1 MIQEMQVCLVHGMK
15 GGWASA
21 YQVVPGIGSGVQL
34 CPWGLPGCPAVRP
47 VWAVGTLTCAGCR
60 ARGSQDSPHT
70 AVAGSLRHTCSCCSD
85 SGPGRCTPPAGYSDS
100 PRWTSGTGRRS
111 PRSQACNCIGHSR
124 RSPSLENNRDHR
136 SSLPCRWLGTGRNP
150 PAILCPSLILP
161 CKEDCSYSLLSF
173 YLSFLIR
180 LPNTRER
187 QLGKKHGDQECLP
200 ALHL

>member
-1 MIQEMQVCLVHGMK
+1 MQIVLLR
-15 GGWASA
+15 
-21 YQVVPGIGSGVQL
+21 GSGRQISVNGNRVQGLKGHRSRPSVKPGLLQACKEADGGRDIVLILLRTMVQL

-111 PRSQACNCIGHSR
+111 PRSQACNCIGHSH
-124 RSPSLENNRDHR
+124 RSPSLENNRDHQ
-136 SSLPCRWLGTGRNP
+136 SSLPCRRLGTGSNP
-150 PAILCPSLILP
+150 PAILCPSLVLP

-173 YLSFLIR
+173 Y
-180 LPNTRER
+180 
-187 QLGKKHGDQECLP
+187 
-200 ALHL
+200 